1 MDGVAGIDAPGLTS
15 RVTNEQG
22 GSMHLIDRTSTGDL
36 ASAFA
41 ALFDRAD
48 NDQWELAHIAHAA
61 TKRSDIS
68 VADFAEM
75 VGKAPDTITK
85 YRIAYGWRRRNL
97 HDHGDARFADAAALV
112 VTAGVNDIDLET
124 ATNAH
129 HDKAVAAVRDL
140 INENPDLMIEAMDDD
155 GTRESIISHAFEAAK
170 IGIVEA
176 AERITKND
184 GVGRDH
190 AGSVKTRLAVFQGDA
205 EGPMCGIARDIHE
218 DWPEMEISDREAVR
232 SFIKKFEVR
241 LRALRIAARF

>member
-1 MDGVAGIDAPGLTS
+1 
-15 RVTNEQG
+15 
-22 GSMHLIDRTSTGDL
+22 MHLIDRTSTGDL

-140 INENPDLMIEAMDDD
+140 INENPDLMIEAMKDDA
-155 GTRESIISHAFEAAK
+155 TRAALIAQAFEADQNE
-170 IGIVEA
+170 IVGA
-176 AERITKND
+176 AERITREAAAG
-184 GVGRDH
+184 GVETE
-190 AGSVKTRLAVFQGDA
+190 SVKSRLAVFQGDA
-205 EGPMCGIARDIHE
+205 EGPMSGIARDLQE
-218 DWPEMEISDREAVR
+218 DWPRMNGSDREAVR
-232 SFIKKFEVR
+232 TFIKKFEVR
-241 LRALRIAARF
+241 LRGLRVAARF